1 MIRQF
6 KQLSAEQQAQAEQK
20 KARLKEFIDQVAEM
34 SEEQLTR
41 LKERINIITCDGHSL
56 SLKNNALLDLQAE
69 GTGLTVSV
77 VGGFNQWLDK
87 GRAVKKG
94 ERAFTIMAPSAGKAK
109 DKSGN
114 VRLAE
119 DGSEIQKTYFKLVSV
134 FDISQ
139 TEIITEES
147 EVKKVELVLV

>member
-1 MIRQF
+1 MKQF
-6 KQLSAEQQAQAEQK
+6 RTLSTEEQAQAEAK
-20 KARLKEFIDQVAEM
+20 KAKMKQFIDQVAEM

-69 GTGLTVSV
+69 GIGLTVSV
-77 VGGFNQWLDK
+77 VGGFSQWLDK
-87 GRAVKKG
+87 GRVVKKG
-94 ERAFTIMAPSAGKAK
+94 ERAFCIMAPSSGKAK
-109 DKSGN
+109 DKAGK

-119 DGSEIQKTYFKLVSV
+119 DGSELTKTYFKLVSV

-139 TEIITEES
+139 TEVVTEES
-147 EVKKVELVLV
+147 EVKKVELALV

>member
-1 MIRQF
+1 MKQF
-6 KQLSAEQQAQAEQK
+6 RTLTAEEQAQAEQK

-34 SEEQLTR
+34 TEEQLTQ

-77 VGGFNQWLDK
+77 VGGFNQWMDK

-94 ERAFTIMAPSAGKAK
+94 ERAFTIMAPSSGKAK
-109 DKSGN
+109 DKAGN

-119 DGSEIQKTYFKLVSV
+119 DGSELTKTYFKLVSV

-139 TEIITEES
+139 TEIVTEES